1 MPAGRPPELDSNG
14 KPIAKCLVNVTI
26 PTKLRDFL
34 AQHNVNR
41 SELFRTAALQY
52 HNLQICPYCY
62 SHEIKE
68 NDKGWRCI
76 SDDYERGCEKW
87 LKFKHCKLC
96 NAVHTP
102 TSGLASVNNKV
113 GCDLCPEYLQQ
124 KEDNKKINV
133 VFGNEQ
139 QR

>member
-52 HNLQICPYCY
+52 HNLEICPHCYC
-62 SHEIKE
+62 HDIKE
-68 NDKGWRCI
+68 THKGHQCV
-76 SDDYERGCEKW
+76 DCNKW
-87 LKFKHCKLC
+87 IKFKRCGLC
-96 NAVHTP
+96 EAAHAPESSVYAV
-102 TSGLASVNNKV
+102 GNKV
-113 GCDLCPEYLQQ
+113 GCDQCPEIIKQ
-124 KEDNKKINV
+124 KEDNRKINV